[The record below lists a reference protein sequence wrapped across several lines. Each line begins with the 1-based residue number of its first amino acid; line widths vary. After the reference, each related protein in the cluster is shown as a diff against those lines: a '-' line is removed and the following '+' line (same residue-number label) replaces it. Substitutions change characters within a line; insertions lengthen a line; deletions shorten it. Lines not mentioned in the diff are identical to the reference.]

1 MRSPGFP
8 PGYIFDEVNLE
19 LASNEYAPLE
29 DRTQTNSLSQM
40 IATAIQK
47 Q

>member
-8 PGYIFDEVNLE
+8 PEYIFDEVNLE
-19 LASNEYAPLE
+19 LAAREYAPLE
-29 DRTQTNSLSQM
+29 DRTQPNTSSQM

-47 Q
+47 K

>member
-8 PGYIFDEVNLE
+8 PGYIFDEVNHE

-29 DRTQTNSLSQM
+29 DRTQTNSLTRM
-40 IATAIQK
+40 ISTAIQK
-47 Q
+47 K